1 MLRNV
6 GGRKS
11 TRREKEKRKEKK
23 RGRVCVALAM
33 AADEDYII
41 KDGVSDQSTSS
52 GEHEATY
59 YGQ

>member
-1 MLRNV
+1 M

-23 RGRVCVALAM
+23 EGRVCVALSM

-41 KDGVSDQSTSS
+41 KDEVSSQSTSS
-52 GEHEATY
+52 GEQEATY

>member
-1 MLRNV
+1 M

-23 RGRVCVALAM
+23 KGRVCVALSM

-41 KDGVSDQSTSS
+41 KDEVSSQSTSS
-52 GEHEATY
+52 GEQEATY